1 MPARVVVD
9 GEARARLGGRAE
21 ASHAFTADGSERA
34 EGARERVRVRVEK
47 RQLFGA
53 LEHTRAKRARVAAI
67 GPAVDAGD
75 AIAHVVVSVIVT
87 RRVADIPAAR
97 A

>member
-1 MPARVVVD
+1 V
-9 GEARARLGGRAE
+9 RA
-21 ASHAFTADGSERA
+21 
-34 EGARERVRVRVEK
+34 
-47 RQLFGA
+47 
-53 LEHTRAKRARVAAI
+53 VAAI